1 MDHRCSRRL
10 CTRLAS
16 GVSTIGAVAGPPD
29 DFNNQPT
36 RHRDVGTGDPP
47 PSGEPPP
54 PAPEQV
60 EPPESLHPFDEDA
73 EPTAW
78 YRRPVVLIGWGLMVV
93 ILIALIV
100 YGIIQLIGD
109 QGTSTTPSTTTT
121 PSATPTT
128 TTTTTTTPPSTTTTT
143 TTTAP
148 PTSTAVQPPARQ
160 PSQEPTHRHHW
171 PSWLPTTI
179 PALP

>member
-1 MDHRCSRRL
+1 M
-10 CTRLAS
+10 
-16 GVSTIGAVAGPPD
+16 AGPD

-36 RHRDVGTGDPP
+36 RHRDAGRGDPP

-54 PAPEQV
+54 PAPGQV
-60 EPPESLHPFDEDA
+60 EPPESLDLLDEDT
-73 EPTAW
+73 EPIAW
-78 YRRPVVLIGWGLMVV
+78 YRRPVVLIAWGLMVL

-100 YGIIQLIGD
+100 YGIIELIGD
-109 QGTSTTPSTTTT
+109 QGSSGTPSTTTT
-121 PSATPTT
+121 PSPTT
-128 TTTTTTTPPSTTTTT
+128 TTTTTTPSTTTTAPSTTVT

-148 PTSTAVQPPARQ
+148 PTSSAAQPPARQ